1 MTTPSGTPSKTIKFS
16 DLALE
21 YTGNS
26 SNKISI
32 SQLGYGGQ
40 YNKKNSCTDLAR
52 NDVTIPLHSNVVNIP
67 TYNGPNSNIK
77 ISSFYSKNVYAAPPD
92 GAITINT
99 SQTNY
104 NFSSLLEIGRNYN
117 PNQNKRSNP
126 LFQHIT
132 NTAVIYA
139 TTPANWAG
147 IIPSSPNAIVYLKNN
162 GGIYGCGG
170 KGGNGGS
177 NNTTIRDGG
186 TAGPAL
192 LSEIYTILDNNQ
204 GVIYGGGNGGGGGS
218 WGNRTWNDCY
228 GCGESNA
235 GGGGGGGGGGQ
246 SYQITSGGTGGSGH
260 GGDGNGG
267 NGGDG
272 DINGAGAKGG
282 GASNGG
288 SDGTDGSAWGSADS
302 FIGASG
308 GKIISGGDKLKG
320 YATFPKTASSL
331 SASPELSGTYG
342 NGGARATSCNKY
354 GCYDAGYYG
363 ACDECGNP
371 VSGYTW
377 YNYSPTTVLYYGS
390 GLVVNVTRYPTRSS
404 GPDGIDGYCG
414 KGGCRYYSC
423 GTCTYYWSYAVS
435 IVSGGTGY
443 IPARSLIQINV
454 DGNAFNLI
462 VY

>member
-40 YNKKNSCTDLAR
+40 YNEKNSCTDLAR

-67 TYNGPNSNIK
+67 AYNGPNSNIK

-177 NNTTIRDGG
+177 NNTAKQDGG

-204 GVIYGGGNGGGGGS
+204 GLIYGGGNGGGGGS
-218 WGNRTWNDCY
+218 SGNRSWNDCY

-246 SYQITSGGTGGSGH
+246 SYQATSGGTGGDGH
-260 GGDGNGG
+260 GGGG
-267 NGGDG
+267 KGGDG
-272 DINGAGAKGG
+272 GGGNIDGAGAKGG
-282 GASNGG
+282 GGGGGSGDAG
-288 SDGTDGSAWGSADS
+288 SDGTGGSAWGSADS

-308 GKIISGGDKLKG
+308 GKIISGGTQLKG
-320 YATFPKTASSL
+320 YATFTTPASSL
-331 SASPELSGTYG
+331 SAPPELSGTYG
-342 NGGARATSCNKY
+342 NGGSEYSCN
-354 GCYDAGYYG
+354 
-363 ACDECGNP
+363 ECGNP
-371 VSGYTW
+371 VSEFTW

-404 GPDGIDGYCG
+404 GPDGVDASCG
-414 KGGCRYYSC
+414 KYGCYYYNC
-423 GTCTYYWSYAVS
+423 GYCTYYWSYAVS
-435 IVSGGTGY
+435 IVSGGSGY